1 MKKLLS
7 HILVLSVFITSC
19 KDDDIAIFD
28 KPSAQRSAEAI
39 ATLKADL
46 VAPQNGWKVKYRP
59 VDDTGSYYVL
69 LYFNDNG
76 KVTIKTDLGANN
88 GEFQEQTIG
97 YRIDNALGLELIFE
111 NYSFFSFLFEQ
122 DQANFG
128 AEFEFKFVN
137 KTDDKLIFSSKT
149 DLVDPT
155 ILTFEPAS
163 SSDDNLLG
171 TAIASNLSLM
181 SNDLERFSSSQKIT
195 YQNKDII
202 LYASLDEFRRVLD
215 INAVSKKTN
224 PAQRQLLN
232 ESGTYYLEGN
242 SIVLEDPISTIAFG
256 GVINVPRI
264 SLTTFGETTLTT
276 CADPLTVHTYAGKIG
291 NDDVVIETTMEDQA
305 GSAFATLS
313 DFYFAPLSNIRRDR
327 FSLVDE
333 ITANVKG
340 AVEMHLYYGIPLN
353 DGTTLYGIGF
363 VIVNDDGSVTFALRK
378 FNPVLT
384 QNKIEFNFEPTIT
397 LFGSQETDA
406 NLDNINIYL
415 DALAEGNTTYVFKY
429 ADDIYEFHNPCSG
442 WSVVFVNGNA

>member
-1 MKKLLS
+1 MKKFLA

-19 KDDDIAIFD
+19 KDDDIAIFE
-28 KPSAQRSAEAI
+28 KPSAQRAAEAI

-46 VAPQNGWKVKYRP
+46 VAPPNGWKVKYRP
-59 VDDTGSYYVL
+59 VDDTGSYFVL
-69 LYFNDNG
+69 LDFDDNG
-76 KVTIKTDLGANN
+76 KVTIKTDLGANS
-88 GEFQEQTIG
+88 GEFQSQTIG

-122 DQANFG
+122 DQASFG
-128 AEFEFKFVN
+128 AEFEFKFVS
-137 KTDDKLIFSSKT
+137 KTDDQLIFSSKT

-155 ILTFEPAS
+155 VLTFEPAS
-163 SSDDNLLG
+163 ASDVNLLG
-171 TAIASNLSLM
+171 TPIAVNLSVM

-215 INAVSKKTN
+215 INAVSKKSN

-256 GVINVPRI
+256 SIINVPRI
-264 SLTTFGETTLTT
+264 SLTTFGETNLTMCT
-276 CADPLTVHTYAGKIG
+276 DPITVHTYTGKIG
-291 NDDVVIETTMEDQA
+291 NDDVVIETTMDDQA

-313 DFYFAPLSNIRRDR
+313 DFYFAPLSNIRHDR

-333 ITANVKG
+333 ITTNVKG
-340 AVEMHLYYGIPLN
+340 AVEMHLYYGIELN

-384 QNKIEFNFEPTIT
+384 QNKIVFNFEPTIT
-397 LFGSQETDA
+397 LFGNQQTDA

-442 WSVVFVNGNA
+442 WSVVCVNGNA